1 MIKDI
6 GTIRKELDGFEEIE
20 EIEIPN
26 AFNKGNHIKY
36 ITQKN
41 DEESFYKGG
50 KFNYY
55 GDDCI
60 YLESKSKKWCVP
72 ICKRNEDG
80 SIKYQSR
87 FFIKEKEEDKECLE
101 ENNKLMD
108 TIKYQQK
115 IIQKLTENLK
125 ELEVV
130 KISLIKE
137 KREYEEL
144 LQQNRFNF
152 KEVCVESRVK
162 DKKIKKYEE
171 IIQKL
176 TNSHSVFNN

>member
-26 AFNKGNHIKY
+26 AFKKGNHIKY

-125 ELEVV
+125 DVLDICYIYGSGPFLLNIF
-130 KISLIKE
+130 KLIRSLLDPVTK
-137 KREYEEL
+137 
-144 LQQNRFNF
+144 
-152 KEVCVESRVK
+152 
-162 DKKIKKYEE
+162 KKIVIVKQTCKKSN
-171 IIQKL
+171 IL
-176 TNSHSVFNN
+176 L

>member
-6 GTIRKELDGFEEIE
+6 GIIRKELDGYIE
-20 EIEIPN
+20 VQLPYE
-26 AFNKGNHIKY
+26 FDKGCHIKY
-36 ITQKN
+36 ITQKK

-55 GDDCI
+55 GNDCI
-60 YLESKSKKWCVP
+60 YLETNSRKWCVP
-72 ICKRNEDG
+72 ICKRNKDG
-80 SIKYQSR
+80 SIKYSSR
-87 FFIKEKEEDKECLE
+87 FFIKEKQEDNECLE

-108 TIKYQQK
+108 TVKYQQK
-115 IIQKLTENLK
+115 IIEKLTENLK

-130 KISLIKE
+130 KVTLIKE
-137 KREYEEL
+137 KRDYEEL

-152 KEVCVESRVK
+152 KEVCVESREK

-171 IIQKL
+171 IIKKL
-176 TNSHSVFNN
+176 ANSHSVFNE